1 MFKKFNIQYIFS
13 YFGLIPYFFI
23 IIDKYFLFQIK
34 EEIFINFLIY
44 YSLLIFVFIGAI
56 NWNLEE
62 KLKNYIVFYGFL
74 PSFFSVII
82 IVLNLNNLNFKLII
96 VSLILLLLFQLL
108 LDYIL
113 IYYKKLNK
121 NPFYFL
127 RLPLTLMIT
136 MSLILII
143 I

>member
-62 KLKNYIVFYGFL
+62 KLKNHIVFYGFL
-74 PSFFSVII
+74 PSFFSII
-82 IVLNLNNLNFKLII
+82 IIILNLNNSDPKLVI
-96 VSLILLLLFQLL
+96 VSLILLLLVQLL

-127 RLPLTLMIT
+127 RFPLTLMIT
-136 MSLILII
+136 MSLIFII

>member
-13 YFGLIPYFFI
+13 YFGLIPYFFL

-62 KLKNYIVFYGFL
+62 KLKNHIVFYGFL

-82 IVLNLNNLNFKLII
+82 ILLNLNNSDSKLII

-127 RLPLTLMIT
+127 RLPLTLMMT